1 MWRRFLPEILRRHG
15 RGQAAHA
22 CLEVLEA
29 GDEVGRILRRAG
41 YDADARPVGCSHG
54 MFSLSDIAGDDD
66 GRRAAACA
74 LLARDLLRIVKQDEA
89 LQAENAAFDEQER
102 RRWTK
107 GRGGGGKAAVGGEP
121 GGEGGGVDPQSMVLL
136 AKMSGVDLEK
146 NLACARRFHL

>member
-1 MWRRFLPEILRRHG
+1 MLRGHG

-41 YDADARPVGCSHG
+41 YDADARPAGCSHG

-74 LLARDLLRIVKQDEA
+74 LLARDLLRIVKEDEA

-107 GRGGGGKAAVGGEP
+107 GRGGGGKAAAGGDP

-146 NLACARRFHL
+146 NLAYARRFHL